1 MSKDKIIILIVIIL
15 VIVAGIVAFNLLQKG
30 KNAPAEPLSSEQ
42 SSGGNEQEVVQPFGF
57 SAKVLSIDA
66 KNSFLIVR
74 PENTEDEVKLIVK
87 EGTILERIINPK
99 EMPEHGGVFT
109 AAQEKVNI
117 SDFKNDDLIYL
128 TTETDFSGKTEIDDI
143 KTIRIIP

>member
-1 MSKDKIIILIVIIL
+1 MSKDKIIVLIVIITL
-15 VIVAGIVAFNLLQKG
+15 IIAGIIVFNLLQKRETV
-30 KNAPAEPLSSEQ
+30 PAEQLNLEQ

-87 EGTILERIINPK
+87 DGTILERIINPK
-99 EMPEHGGVFT
+99 EMPEHGGIFT
-109 AAQEKVNI
+109 AVQEKVNI
-117 SDFKNDDLIYL
+117 SDFKKDDLIYVL
-128 TTETDFSGKTEIDDI
+128 TITDFSGKTEIEDVEA
-143 KTIRIIP
+143 IRIIP